1 MSLPTLLKTKDA
13 STRLGISK
21 STLEKLRL
29 TGSGPVFVKRGKSV
43 FYTEQDLTEWIQ
55 ANRRRST
62 SDTGEQVM
70 FILYGKGANG
80 KSVFL
85 RTIGALLGDYCM
97 TTPPETLM
105 TRRNSGGPS
114 PDLARLP

>member
-29 TGSGPVFVKRGKSV
+29 TGGGPVFIKRGKSV
-43 FYTEQDLTEWIQ
+43 FYTEQDLTEWLQ

-62 SDTGEQVM
+62 SDPGPEA
-70 FILYGKGANG
+70 IRNL
-80 KSVFL
+80 
-85 RTIGALLGDYCM
+85 
-97 TTPPETLM
+97 TTDQ
-105 TRRNSGGPS
+105 RR
-114 PDLARLP
+114 